1 MIHKESL
8 YGFSEARGYDDLA
21 GAASGHGGYCPEG
34 VPVEFALLSILAAF
48 GVAFGFLYRALTLT
62 TGKRRKRELGPF
74 VFSSLL
80 GDLAWAGRILQ
91 LASLW
96 IFNARF

>member
-1 MIHKESL
+1 MIDKDSL
-8 YGFSEARGYDDLA
+8 SGFSEARAFPNRDDLV

-62 TGKRRKRELGPF
+62 TGKRKKREIGSF
-74 VFSSLL
+74 VFTSIL
-80 GDLAWAGRILQ
+80 GDFTWAGRIF
-91 LASLW
+91 SG
-96 IFNARF
+96 